1 MTPGNSVQMRL
12 GELLL
17 GHEMKISIVVPA
29 FNEEKLLG
37 QSLGRIKEAAG
48 SLVQR
53 GWQWELIVCDNNS
66 TDRTAD
72 IARDAGA
79 TVVFEAINQIGRARN
94 AGAAVATGEWLLFID
109 ADSFPSRELFGEVIA
124 VIEQGRALAGGSTVR
139 LDAADAATRVLA
151 HCWNGVSRLMR
162 WVAGSFIFCETNA
175 FRTVGGFSNEF
186 FTGEELDLSRKLK
199 RLARSRKKQVVII
212 WKYPLVTSAR
222 KVQLYRRSE
231 LGRFFVKAVLRPGAT
246 MKNRAACGPWYD
258 GRR

>member
-1 MTPGNSVQMRL
+1 MQKRIR
-12 GELLL
+12 ELLFRY
-17 GHEMKISIVVPA
+17 EMKISIVVPA

-37 QSLGRIKEAAG
+37 QSLGRIKEAAR
-48 SLVQR
+48 SFDRR

-79 TVVFEAINQIGRARN
+79 SVVFEPINQIGRARN
-94 AGAAVATGEWLLFID
+94 AGAAVATGDWLLFID
-109 ADSFPSRELFGEVIA
+109 ADSFPSTELFGEVVT
-124 VIEQGRALAGGSTVR
+124 VIEQGRAVAGGSTVK
-139 LDAADAATRVLA
+139 LDAADAPTRFLA
-151 HCWNGVSRLMR
+151 HLWNGVSRVLR
-162 WVAGSFIFCETNA
+162 WVAGSFIFCEVSA
-175 FRTVGGFSNEF
+175 FRAVGGFSNEF

-199 RLARSRKKQVVII
+199 RHARSQRKQVVII

-231 LGRFFVKAVLRPGAT
+231 LGRFFIRAVFRPNAT
-246 MKNRAACGPWYD
+246 MKNRDACSPWYD